1 MELIEALKALN
12 WRYATKKTNGKLI
25 PREQNNHILEAARL
39 APSSS
44 GLQAYQVFV
53 ITNKE
58 LLEKIKAISYN
69 QIENNKALYGG
80 NVC

>member
-12 WRYATKKTNGKLI
+12 WRYATMKTNGKLAS
-25 PREQNNHILEAARL
+25 REQINYIREAARL

-53 ITNKE
+53 ITNKK

-69 QIENNKALYGG
+69 QSENNNTLYGG
-80 NVC
+80 NV

>member
-12 WRYATKKTNGKLI
+12 WPYATKKTNGNLI
-25 PREQNNHILEAARL
+25 SQEQINHILKAARL
-39 APSSS
+39 APSSP

-69 QIENNKALYGG
+69 QSQNNNTL
-80 NVC
+80 